1 MPRSGKKKRGAFFGF
16 AERKKRKKL
25 KRFTIRGKRKA
36 ARKNLQKEK
45 NKSKNYRKKKIKK
58 ISRFAGIKKGAK
70 KYGGFAAK
78 KKDVSIC
85 QYARERKYIVCIST
99 NGLYFNEVRF

>member
-1 MPRSGKKKRGAFFGF
+1 MWQGRLGASGGKNAQRLQISLYPPPA
-16 AERKKRKKL
+16 ASRLRK
-25 KRFTIRGKRKA
+25 T
-36 ARKNLQKEK
+36 E
-45 NKSKNYRKKKIKK
+45 KKKIKK

-85 QYARERKYIVCIST
+85 QYARERKYIVCILT
-99 NGLYFNEVRF
+99 NGLYFNEVQFFS